1 MFTLA
6 HVTDWHATDPRGGG
20 FLPLCGKRFFGWL
33 SWTLRRGQLH
43 SPDVLSALFEDLKAQ
58 QPDHVAVTGDLTNIA
73 LPGEFRQAAE
83 QLAQLGDPSWVSV
96 VPGNHDAY
104 VRVAPERSWD
114 RWAAYMLP
122 DGVNSQKAPTHADYP
137 VLRVREDVAI
147 VSVCSAVPTA
157 WFQAAGRIGARQLE
171 VLEPLLA
178 RLGDEGRFRVVLVH
192 HPPLD
197 AGTSTRRQLRDS
209 KALREVLA
217 RSGAELVLHGHRHR
231 TRIGELPGPEAAI
244 PVVGARSSTDIG
256 QQEEKRAQYHLYRI
270 EREGAD
276 RWRLQLAVRGW
287 DPQKRCFVAEGER
300 VF

>member
-1 MFTLA
+1 MT
-6 HVTDWHATDPRGGG
+6 
-20 FLPLCGKRFFGWL
+20 
-33 SWTLRRGQLH
+33 
-43 SPDVLSALFEDLKAQ
+43 
-58 QPDHVAVTGDLTNIA
+58 
-73 LPGEFRQAAE
+73 
-83 QLAQLGDPSWVSV
+83 
-96 VPGNHDAY
+96 
-104 VRVAPERSWD
+104 
-114 RWAAYMLP
+114 
-122 DGVNSQKAPTHADYP
+122 
-137 VLRVREDVAI
+137 VREDVAI

-270 EREGAD
+270 ESRADAGAG
-276 RWRLQLAVRGW
+276 RRRAVTMAVREWVPG
-287 DPQKRCFVAEGER
+287 DGCFEAEGER
-300 VF
+300 VL